1 MAISVGFFIS
11 GTTSTGLCS
20 GPFTIELFTTTPPLV
35 IGSDLF
41 LNAGGTIY
49 PPDPAF
55 YSDGIN
61 VYSYK
66 GRQIDGIVPC
76 PTPTPTPTPNLTATP
91 TPTPNL
97 TATPTPTVSVPYSL
111 DTCDIIFNFGGAI
124 FGYVFSTNVSTN
136 ITSLFTPSP
145 VGSDDIAHT
154 TTKLWMYNPS
164 YIQEYDITLSPF
176 SVTFNRDI
184 TLPSSIGAGLG
195 VIDNT
200 TLISTVGGDIVEIDI
215 TTSTA
220 VITPKFTIPSGR
232 VIAGDM
238 VYTYSAPNKLICT
251 YTDFSNT
258 YITQHDYTTGTI
270 EVDELISPTI
280 PDPYGIFMLLGNL
293 YICNSN
299 GQIYNFNLSSPYS
312 LTFEKTAP
320 NSIFGAS
327 QPPECADIVIE
338 PGTPTPTPTR
348 TVTPTPTR
356 TPTPTPTSTPP
367 IVCPTSCLECGES
380 YSAYSETQCYSL
392 DVVSA
397 TAPLTP
403 ISFVDIGYS
412 QYSVYGSFVY
422 NPGYSISGFT
432 NPIGGD
438 YVLLPSNTLW
448 DNPSLNTTDGPLNRC
463 GVWTVNYPLS
473 APPYN
478 VWLGFSQC
486 IDIVE
491 TKTYYIGIGGDNDFK
506 LKIDGSTIV
515 DSSLSTYW
523 NTAGRTYK
531 RWNIYPLTLNSGNHI
546 IELYGRNDGSY
557 GGFGCEIYDNTLP
570 ELNSATLYSD
580 LNIIFTSSGKTQA
593 TLVQSNAGVYLT
605 SGYTCSSGYIYNSCD
620 NTCVKYNFCDIC
632 PEPPIICPF
641 ETYCISTGNVLY
653 DDTYIS
659 GGTWNEQIYWEGI
672 TNGLLIYYSSGDD
685 RWCLSDSLDGDCFLF
700 GPSPCNSDCPDLCDN
715 FFTGGSC
722 PIPTPTP
729 TQYCQPI
736 SFEAAFD
743 CELPLTPTATVTG
756 TPTPTPTPT
765 PTATEICGGKGISV
779 TVNVLTPTPTATS
792 GKMVPTPTASPQY
805 NCNFDGSVT
814 FNTFDDY
821 IRCNG
826 SKSFKDC
833 VSGFLYYTTDVV
845 LDPFGETPAEEYVY
859 QSFVNGIST
868 CITYEGF
875 VSDISGVSTIVLT
888 GILGPKSDGACSQCV
903 IINTPTPT
911 PTLTSTPTPTASSPL
926 PICYQYLVVN
936 NYIKPSPFTYT
947 LCSTGSPITQDV
959 NSYGST
965 TICSS
970 TIPTTTSN
978 FITITNTGICD

>member
-41 LNAGGTIY
+41 LNAGGTIN
-49 PPDPAF
+49 PPDPAY

-76 PTPTPTPTPNLTATP
+76 PTPTPTPTPGLSSTP
-91 TPTPNL
+91 TPTPGL
-97 TATPTPTVSVPYSL
+97 SPTPTPTPTVPYCL
-111 DTCDIIFNFGGAI
+111 NTCDIIFNNSGFI
-124 FGYVFSTNVSTN
+124 YGYVFSTNASTN
-136 ITSLFTPSP
+136 ITSFFGPTLS
-145 VGSDDIAHT
+145 SDDIAHT
-154 TTKLWMYNPS
+154 TTKLWLYDPS
-164 YIQEYDITLSPF
+164 KIREWDITLCPF
-176 SVTFNRDI
+176 SATFNRDI
-184 TLPSSIGAGLG
+184 ILPSALGAGLG

-200 TLISTVGGDIVEIDI
+200 TLVSTVGGNVVEIDI
-215 TTSTA
+215 TSSPA
-220 VITPKFTIPSGR
+220 VFTTKFATPLGR

-238 VYTYSAPNKLICT
+238 VYTYSAPNKLICS
-251 YTDFSNT
+251 YNAGANE
-258 YITQHDYTTGTI
+258 YITQHDYTTGNI
-270 EVDELISPTI
+270 EVDVLVSPTI
-280 PDPYGIFMLLGNL
+280 PDPWGMFMASGNL
-293 YICNSN
+293 YVCNAA
-299 GQIYNFNLSSPYS
+299 GQIYNFLLSSPYT
-312 LTFEKTAP
+312 LTFIQTVP
-320 NSIFGAS
+320 NQIYGAS

-338 PGTPTPTPTR
+338 PETPTPTPTP
-348 TVTPTPTR
+348 TLTLTPTLT
-356 TPTPTPTSTPP
+356 TTTTT
-367 IVCPTSCLECGES
+367 ICADSCEDCGPS

-432 NPIGGD
+432 NPSGGD
-438 YVLLPSNTLW
+438 YVILPPNTLW

-463 GVWTVNYPLS
+463 GVWTVNYPSS

-486 IDIVE
+486 IDIEE

-523 NTAGRTYK
+523 DTAGKTYK

-659 GGTWNEQIYWEGI
+659 GGTWNDQIYWEGI
-672 TNGLLIYYSSGDD
+672 TNGLLIYYSSVGD
-685 RWCLSDSLDGDCFLF
+685 RW
-700 GPSPCNSDCPDLCDN
+700 
-715 FFTGGSC
+715 
-722 PIPTPTP
+722 
-729 TQYCQPI
+729 
-736 SFEAAFD
+736 
-743 CELPLTPTATVTG
+743 
-756 TPTPTPTPT
+756 
-765 PTATEICGGKGISV
+765 
-779 TVNVLTPTPTATS
+779 
-792 GKMVPTPTASPQY
+792 
-805 NCNFDGSVT
+805 
-814 FNTFDDY
+814 
-821 IRCNG
+821 
-826 SKSFKDC
+826 
-833 VSGFLYYTTDVV
+833 
-845 LDPFGETPAEEYVY
+845 
-859 QSFVNGIST
+859 
-868 CITYEGF
+868 
-875 VSDISGVSTIVLT
+875 
-888 GILGPKSDGACSQCV
+888 
-903 IINTPTPT
+903 
-911 PTLTSTPTPTASSPL
+911 
-926 PICYQYLVVN
+926 
-936 NYIKPSPFTYT
+936 
-947 LCSTGSPITQDV
+947 
-959 NSYGST
+959 
-965 TICSS
+965 
-970 TIPTTTSN
+970 
-978 FITITNTGICD
+978 